1 MVQLHYHT
9 LLCYPLKQ
17 SILQSLTSRTLMIKP
32 WYLDLSLST
41 NAVLLCGLLLHEWCV
56 RTRSFCS
63 LKQSFSISRP

>member
-56 RTRSFCS
+56 
-63 LKQSFSISRP
+63 